1 MALSP
6 ASPAP
11 FNHLNSYTDAG
22 VWTNDLYA
30 IPCKEDPSRR
40 LPPER
45 AYASLEALCES
56 ALQERGLGT
65 GWAKKRKQE
74 ILLSVPN
81 RADLQSTITIKNSS
95 LQETLSSPTRET
107 LTTLILFKKNSPFHR
122 QSYLDAQ
129 HIPVSME
136 HAITSGGD
144 TTSPHVG
151 NLRRTTT
158 SDHRSIAYTGRVET
172 RAKAIEQASFIFFSE
187 LSGRKKGVRQQAES
201 GQEIYTLDYIVSS
214 VLNADRL
221 SGLKLPYLDQGA
233 EREWLEQ
240 ERQTLKDLKTG
251 GPISLIHPETAV
263 AYLVQC
269 NPILLSDPLNAMIK
283 LHDVL
288 PDPLSGRSLH
298 QSIEHEG
305 LGALEELAHSKLQ
318 LLADPAKEEVV
329 RSLLTTLRRNI
340 EHDAYPERKI
350 LIRDY
355 LYKVLDIPVAY
366 HCKVSTDRTGLL
378 LSLSTSLQQW
388 IDLALPIPADMS
400 LLLTDPRFKEL
411 FAANLMTGHY
421 VTSYTRSFFGYRF
434 SKGLFQNPVIQRL
447 LPDRYLRRLS
457 WQEKAIHYPAIL
469 PAHLILITRL
479 VIKVTCALG
488 ANLIRMLAF
497 QERPSYGSIKHAIDE
512 YRLSGIHRWVPEN
525 VIDET
530 SPYVLDRRLLS
541 HLPPPTELRAH
552 NQTPSRPAYTPQ
564 ELQQVLMRAKEQQGV
579 MQAQRSRSSTP
590 SLSEQ
595 SRQIHDPQSLT
606 PQEEILD
613 AMKQQTLQQLAKDIA
628 RISLENPHTTLL
640 VHGQAYG
647 IPKQHKAGAELLGRH
662 QAEKIYARIKDL
674 ISAEYPTLTPTSIE
688 QKTIW
693 CVDQLQQ
700 GGFVPLLE
708 TLQERF
714 VTEGSHLTIPHI
726 WHVALSYD
734 PIEGLNIA
742 HSMIMGLTH
751 IDTLMQRQEDHPSY
765 QLINGLPEYINPLH
779 QGAGFVYAS
788 SKQSLAQYDYVI
800 ETRVV

>member
-81 RADLQSTITIKNSS
+81 RADLQSTITIENSS

-107 LTTLILFKKNSPFHR
+107 LTTLTLFKKNSPFHR

-187 LSGRKKGVRQQAES
+187 LSGRKKGIRQQAES

-240 ERQTLKDLKTG
+240 ERQTLEALKTG
-251 GPISLIHPETAV
+251 GPVSLTHPETGV

-305 LGALEELAHSKLQ
+305 LRALEELANTTLQ
-318 LLADPAKEEVV
+318 RLADPAKEGVV
-329 RSLLTTLRRNI
+329 RSLLSTLGRNI

-355 LYKVLDIPVAY
+355 LYKVLEIPVAY
-366 HCKVSTDRTGLL
+366 HCKVSTDRTGIL

-457 WQEKAIHYPAIL
+457 WQEKAIHYAAIL
-469 PAHLILITRL
+469 PAHLGLITRL

-595 SRQIHDPQSLT
+595 FRQIHDPQSLT

-640 VHGQAYG
+640 VHDQAYG
-647 IPKQHKAGAELLGRH
+647 IPEEHKDHTDLLGRQ
-662 QAEKIYARIKDL
+662 QAEEIYAKIKAL
-674 ISAEYPTLTPTSIE
+674 ISTEDGSLNATSIE

-700 GGFVPLLE
+700 GGFVPLIE

-714 VTEGSHLTIPHI
+714 VTEGFHLTTPHI
-726 WHVALSYD
+726 WHVSLSYD
-734 PIEGLNIA
+734 PIEGIEIA

-751 IDTLMQRQEDHPSY
+751 IDTLMQRQEDQAAY
-765 QLINGLPEYINPLH
+765 QLLNGLPEYTNPLH

-788 SKQSLAQYDYVI
+788 SKQSLAQDDYMI